1 MALITNRRTDV
12 RQVVLS
18 KGRYKQVIVVRSDLM
33 MSAAK
38 LAVQVAH
45 ASFSSAMTAG
55 KKIVSAWEKSGQKK
69 VVLVVK
75 DKKSLLALESK
86 CRELKLSCALISD
99 AGLTE
104 LKSGT
109 ITCIGIGPDE
119 EKKINKVTGSLPLMK

>member
-1 MALITNRRTDV
+1 MH
-12 RQVVLS
+12 
-18 KGRYKQVIVVRSDLM
+18 KQVIVVRSDIK
-33 MSAAK
+33 MSPAK

-45 ASFSSAMTAG
+45 ASFSSAMAAG

-69 VVLVVK
+69 IVLAVK

-86 CRELKLSCALISD
+86 CRELKLPCALISD

-109 ITCIGIGPDE
+109 TTCLGIGPE
-119 EKKINKVTGSLPLMK
+119 EEGKINKITGSLPLMK